1 MALLDELVQ
10 EEDLDPEVMGQ
21 TSSAF
26 KNLPELE
33 KIRRLIQMDLLE
45 EPHLLRNMSDRYNL
59 PLLSKTLDEVQN
71 YDKIVLSTPAY
82 ASAKIVKNRYPKL
95 AKDLEKVEYTPI
107 AIIGFSGDIK
117 PKSFGILTTKLR
129 TLGILMDKY
138 IFPNRNGIRVMVGG
152 KRFEDIKNMSEKEI
166 LNFVLDDIKTIIGEN
181 NLKFEFFKLWEKG
194 IPNYGVGHLQ
204 IIKI

>member
-59 PLLSKTLDEVQN
+59 PLLSTTLDEVKN
-71 YDKIVLSTPAY
+71 YENLPLSKQLYERT
-82 ASAKIVKNRYPKL
+82 
-95 AKDLEKVEYTPI
+95 
-107 AIIGFSGDIK
+107 
-117 PKSFGILTTKLR
+117 GILPMR
-129 TLGILMDKY
+129 LGSKCACLLSVQSNWLKMNQVA
-138 IFPNRNGIRVMVGG
+138 FH
-152 KRFEDIKNMSEKEI
+152 
-166 LNFVLDDIKTIIGEN
+166 LGEPVYWY
-181 NLKFEFFKLWEKG
+181 LAQQQQIEALLETS
-194 IPNYGVGHLQ
+194 HLQ
-204 IIKI
+204 IEDADISATDRILHLFEEAISRRGSDIHLEPEKIS

>member
-59 PLLSKTLDEVQN
+59 PLLSTTLDEVQN
-71 YDKIVLSTPAY
+71 YENLPLQSNFMHVPAFY
-82 ASAKIVKNRYPKL
+82 RCVWDQSVPACCQ
-95 AKDLEKVEYTPI
+95 
-107 AIIGFSGDIK
+107 FSQTG
-117 PKSFGILTTKLR
+117 
-129 TLGILMDKY
+129 
-138 IFPNRNGIRVMVGG
+138 
-152 KRFEDIKNMSEKEI
+152 
-166 LNFVLDDIKTIIGEN
+166 
-181 NLKFEFFKLWEKG
+181 
-194 IPNYGVGHLQ
+194 
-204 IIKI
+204 